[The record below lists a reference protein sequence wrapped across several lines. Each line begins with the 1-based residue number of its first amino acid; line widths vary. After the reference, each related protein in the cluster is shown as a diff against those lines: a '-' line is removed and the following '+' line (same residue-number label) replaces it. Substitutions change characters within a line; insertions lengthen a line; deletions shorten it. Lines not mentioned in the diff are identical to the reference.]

1 MTTDIALRETMMS
14 NILKDKVVVV
24 TGASSGIGRAIAIG
38 AARHGAKAVI
48 VSDVTETPRE
58 GGEPTVAAIEKL
70 GVAARF
76 QRSDVTRRSENDAL
90 VEAAAE
96 FGGVDVF
103 VANAGITLRSD
114 GADVPEEDYRR
125 LMAVNLDGVLFGAQA
140 AARQMKNL
148 GKPGSIVL
156 MASMG
161 GIAGAG
167 MTVAYSTSKGGVV
180 LMAKALAD
188 SLGPAGIRVNSVAP
202 GTIDTQLLRTTPGIA
217 EASEGF
223 RKRTPLRRLGK
234 PSEIADAVAFLGS
247 DLSSYVTGIALLVD
261 GGLLSVI

>member
-1 MTTDIALRETMMS
+1 M
-14 NILKDKVVVV
+14 
-24 TGASSGIGRAIAIG
+24 
-38 AARHGAKAVI
+38 I

-58 GGEPTVAAIEKL
+58 GGEPTVAEIEKL

-76 QRSDVTRRSENDAL
+76 QRTDVSKRLENDAL
-90 VEAAAE
+90 IEAATE

-125 LMAVNLDGVLFGAQA
+125 LMSVNLDGVLFGAQA
-140 AARQMKNL
+140 AAGQMKKL

-180 LMAKALAD
+180 LMDK
-188 SLGPAGIRVNSVAP
+188 
-202 GTIDTQLLRTTPGIA
+202 GIA
-217 EASEGF
+217 
-223 RKRTPLRRLGK
+223 
-234 PSEIADAVAFLGS
+234 D
-247 DLSSYVTGIALLVD
+247 
-261 GGLLSVI
+261 